1 MKTMAIII
9 QKDDYDLI
17 LTPLAFAYLGTAV
30 YDEVNIL
37 CVNWAVKLLS
47 KEGVQVKLSSNH
59 SDASIEHIKENLKK
73 AGLPTDLYDI
83 VKALKTTGKVHFY
96 GCSLA
101 AAIFDVTVEDL
112 IPEADGFQGAT
123 WFLTEK
129 AETASVF
136 MQY

>member
-9 QKDDYDLI
+9 QKDAYDLI
-17 LTPLAFAYLGTAV
+17 LTGLAFAYLGTAV
-30 YDEVNIL
+30 YDEINIL

-47 KEGVQVKLSSNH
+47 KEGVKVKLDH
-59 SDASIEHIKENLKK
+59 ADASLDHIKENLIK
-73 AGLPTDLYDI
+73 AGLPTDLYEI
-83 VKALKTTGKVHFY
+83 VKALKATGKVHLY

-101 AAIFDVTVEDL
+101 AAIFDVEQKDL
-112 IPEADGFQGAT
+112 IPEADGIQGAT

-129 AETASVF
+129 AEKASIF